1 MTLRALIFDLD
12 GVVIDSHDAHHQ
24 SWSDLAAELGHEFTD
39 SQFKASFGQRNETI
53 IPWLGWADSSNPDDI
68 RRLGDRKE
76 DLYRASLRRDGI
88 VPLPGV
94 VDLLNTLLA
103 ADIPAALGTSTPLA
117 NVECVLELTG
127 LASCFRF
134 IAASEDV
141 SHGKPDPEVFLCA
154 AAGLSTD
161 PARCVV
167 IEDAKAGIQAAKAGG
182 MKAVAVTTTH
192 SRASLAAETPDLIV
206 DSLTEIQIPALEDL
220 FE

>member
-1 MTLRALIFDLD
+1 MNLRALIFDLD

-68 RRLGDRKE
+68 QRLGARKE
-76 DLYRASLRRDGI
+76 ELYRSNLRRDGI
-88 VPLPGV
+88 APLPGV

-103 ADIPAALGTSTPLA
+103 ADIPAALGTSTPRA
-117 NVECVLELTG
+117 NVECILELTG
-127 LASCFRF
+127 LGDRFRF

-154 AAGLSTD
+154 ASGLSAD
-161 PARCVV
+161 PDRCVV
-167 IEDAKAGIQAAKAGG
+167 IEDAHAGIQAAKAGG
-182 MKAVAVTTTH
+182 MIAVGVTTTH
-192 SRASLAAETPDLIV
+192 SRASLAAETPDPIV
-206 DSLTEIQIPALEDL
+206 DSLTELQVPTLEALFD
-220 FE
+220 